1 MTALPVPPSGAQPDR
16 AARRTDPIP
25 ADAATAIVDR
35 VRRRL
40 ANSGLAATRS
50 AVAGLVREESG
61 GLLGDGHLLQLVRTA
76 EDEMSGA
83 GAVEPFLR
91 DPEVTDVLVN
101 GPDEVWID
109 RGHGL
114 ERVPVRF
121 ADDAAVRR
129 LAARLAAAA
138 GRRLDDAAPWVDA
151 SLPDG
156 TRLHAILQPV
166 SVGATRLSL
175 RVLRPRAFSMDE
187 LVAAGTVTGRARV
200 LLTDIVRGRLAF
212 LVSGGTGSGKTTLLS
227 TLLSLVDPAERIVL
241 VEDAAELRPRH
252 PHVVRLVARPPN
264 VEGTGQVSLQD
275 LVRQAL
281 RMRPDRLIVGETRGA
296 EVADLLAA
304 MNTGHDGGAGTVHA
318 NSAAEV
324 PTRLEAL
331 GALAGL
337 SRDAVQGQLVAAVEA
352 VVHLRRDRGGVRRV
366 QEIGLLRRQA
376 DGVVVQPAW
385 RWDGGYCEAGERLQ
399 TMLTVRAECTL

>member
-1 MTALPVPPSGAQPDR
+1 MSHPGT
-16 AARRTDPIP
+16 
-25 ADAATAIVDR
+25 ADATTPIVDR

-40 ANSGLAATRS
+40 ASSGLAPTRS

-61 GLLGDGHLLQLVRTA
+61 GLLDDAHLLRLVREA

-83 GAVEPFLR
+83 GPLEPLLR
-91 DPEVTDVLVN
+91 DPEITDVLVN
-101 GPDEVWID
+101 APDEVWVD
-109 RGHGL
+109 RGTGL
-114 ERVPVRF
+114 ERVCVRF
-121 ADDAAVRR
+121 DDDAAVRR

-138 GRRLDDAAPWVDA
+138 GRRLDDASPWVDA

-156 TRLHAILQPV
+156 TRLHAILPPV

-175 RVLRPRAFSMDE
+175 RVLRPRAFGMAD
-187 LVAAGTVTGRARV
+187 LVAAGTLTEQTRS

-227 TLLSLVDPAERIVL
+227 TLLGLVDPAERIVL

-252 PHVVRLVARPPN
+252 PHVVRLVARPQN
-264 VEGTGQVSLQD
+264 VEGAGQVSLQD

-304 MNTGHDGGAGTVHA
+304 MNTGHEGGAGTVHA

-337 SRDAVQGQLVAAVEA
+337 GREAIQGQLVAAVD
-352 VVHLRRDRGGVRRV
+352 VVIHLRRDRAGVRRV
-366 QEIGLLRRQA
+366 HEIGLLERRPS
-376 DGVVVQPAW
+376 GVAVVPAW
-385 RWDGGYCEAGERLQ
+385 RRDGSAAEASGRLRALLEQRCEGLA
-399 TMLTVRAECTL
+399 

>member
-1 MTALPVPPSGAQPDR
+1 MDPTTADVTTP
-16 AARRTDPIP
+16 
-25 ADAATAIVDR
+25 IVDR

-40 ANSGLAATRS
+40 ASSGLSPSRP
-50 AVAGLVREESG
+50 AVAGFVRAESG
-61 GLLGDGHLLQLVRTA
+61 GLLTDAHLLQLVREA

-83 GAVEPFLR
+83 GAVEPLLR

-101 GPDEVWID
+101 GPEEVWID
-109 RGHGL
+109 RGSGL
-114 ERVPVRF
+114 ERAAVRF

-138 GRRLDDAAPWVDA
+138 GRRLDDSAPWVDA

-156 TRLHAILQPV
+156 TRLHAILPPV

-175 RVLRPRAFSMDE
+175 RVLRPRAFGMDD
-187 LVAAGTVTGRARV
+187 LIVAGTVTEQSRM

-227 TLLSLVDPAERIVL
+227 TLLGLVDPAERIVL

-304 MNTGHDGGAGTVHA
+304 LNTGHDGGAGTVHA

-324 PTRLEAL
+324 PTRMEAL

-337 SRDAVQGQLVAAVEA
+337 SRDAIQGQLVAAVDA
-352 VVHLRRDRGGVRRV
+352 VIHLRRDRAGVRRV
-366 QEIGLLRRQA
+366 HEIGLLRRDG
-376 DGVVVQPAW
+376 DGVTVLPAW
-385 RWDGGYCEAGERLQ
+385 RRDGAECEAGPRLRALLAERVEA
-399 TMLTVRAECTL
+399 TW

>member
-1 MTALPVPPSGAQPDR
+1 MDPTTADVTTP
-16 AARRTDPIP
+16 
-25 ADAATAIVDR
+25 IVDR

-40 ANSGLAATRS
+40 ASSGLSPSRP
-50 AVAGLVREESG
+50 AVAGFVRAESG
-61 GLLGDGHLLQLVRTA
+61 GLLTDAHLLQLVREA

-83 GAVEPFLR
+83 GAVEPLLR

-101 GPDEVWID
+101 GPEEVWID
-109 RGHGL
+109 RGSGL
-114 ERVPVRF
+114 ERAAVRF

-138 GRRLDDAAPWVDA
+138 GRRLDDSAPWVDA

-156 TRLHAILQPV
+156 TRLHAILPPV

-175 RVLRPRAFSMDE
+175 RVLRPRAFGMDD
-187 LVAAGTVTGRARV
+187 LIVAGTVTEQSRM

-212 LVSGGTGSGKTTLLS
+212 LFSGGTGSGKTTLLS
-227 TLLSLVDPAERIVL
+227 TLLGLVDPAERIVL

-304 MNTGHDGGAGTVHA
+304 LNTGHDGGAGTVHA

-324 PTRLEAL
+324 PTRMEAL

-337 SRDAVQGQLVAAVEA
+337 SRDAIQGQLVAAVDA
-352 VVHLRRDRGGVRRV
+352 VIHLRRDRAGVRRV
-366 QEIGLLRRQA
+366 HEIGLLRRDG
-376 DGVVVQPAW
+376 DGVTVLPAW
-385 RWDGGYCEAGERLQ
+385 RRDGAECEAGPRLRALLAERVEA
-399 TMLTVRAECTL
+399 TW

>member
-1 MTALPVPPSGAQPDR
+1 MADQGVAGSRPG
-16 AARRTDPIP
+16 DPIL
-25 ADAATAIVDR
+25 DR

-40 ANSGLAATRS
+40 ASSGQAPTRP

-61 GLLGDGHLLQLVRTA
+61 GLLGDASLLRLVRAA

-83 GAVEPFLR
+83 GVLEPLLR
-91 DPEVTDVLVN
+91 DPAVTDVLVN

-109 RGHGL
+109 RGCGL
-114 ERVPVRF
+114 ERVAVRF
-121 ADDAAVRR
+121 RDDAAVRR

-138 GRRLDDAAPWVDA
+138 GRRLDDASPWVDA
-151 SLPDG
+151 ALADG
-156 TRLHAILQPV
+156 TRLHAILPPV

-175 RVLRPRAFSMDE
+175 RVLRPRAFTLDE
-187 LVAAGTVTGRARV
+187 LVAAGTLSEPARG
-200 LLTDIVRGRLAF
+200 LLTDLVRGRLAF

-227 TLLSLVDPAERIVL
+227 ALLGLVDPVERIVL

-252 PHVVRLVARPPN
+252 PHVVRLVARPSN
-264 VEGTGQVSLQD
+264 VEGAGQVTLQD

-304 MNTGHDGGAGTVHA
+304 MNTGHEGGAGTVHA

-331 GALAGL
+331 GALAGM
-337 SRDAVQGQLVAAVEA
+337 SRHAIGSQLFAAVDA
-352 VVHLRRDRGGVRRV
+352 VVHLRRDRAGIRRVHEVGLLAREAGGVTV
-366 QEIGLLRRQA
+366 L
-376 DGVVVQPAW
+376 PAW
-385 RWDGGYCEAGERLQ
+385 RRDGGECPAGPRLHTLLAER
-399 TMLTVRAECTL
+399 MGRPR

>member
-1 MTALPVPPSGAQPDR
+1 MSQPL
-16 AARRTDPIP
+16 TDPAP
-25 ADAATAIVDR
+25 IVDR

-40 ANSGLAATRS
+40 ASSGVPPTRS

-61 GLLGDGHLLQLVRTA
+61 GLLADAHLLRLVREA

-83 GAVEPFLR
+83 GAVEPLLR
-91 DPEVTDVLVN
+91 DPAITDVLVN

-109 RGHGL
+109 RGKGL
-114 ERVPVRF
+114 ERVAVRF

-156 TRLHAILQPV
+156 TRLHAILPPV

-175 RVLRPRAFSMDE
+175 RVLRPRAFGMAD
-187 LVAAGTVTGRARV
+187 LVAAGTVTERARE

-212 LVSGGTGSGKTTLLS
+212 LISGGTGSGKTTLLS
-227 TLLSLVDPAERIVL
+227 TLLGLVDPAERIVL
-241 VEDAAELRPRH
+241 VEDAAELRPQH

-264 VEGTGQVSLQD
+264 VEGAGQVELRD

-304 MNTGHDGGAGTVHA
+304 MNTGHEGGAGTVHA

-337 SRDAVQGQLVAAVEA
+337 SRDAIRGQLVAAVDA
-352 VVHLRRDRGGVRRV
+352 VVHLRRDRAGVRRV
-366 QEIGLLRRQA
+366 HEIGLLRRDA
-376 DGVVVQPAW
+376 DGVVVLPAW
-385 RWDGGYCEAGERLQ
+385 RLDGAGCEAGPRLQAVLAERLW
-399 TMLTVRAECTL
+399 

>member
-1 MTALPVPPSGAQPDR
+1 MTPEPGSPTTP
-16 AARRTDPIP
+16 
-25 ADAATAIVDR
+25 IVDR

-40 ANSGLAATRS
+40 ASSGQLPTRS

-61 GLLGDGHLLQLVRTA
+61 GLLADAHLLRLVREA

-83 GAVEPFLR
+83 GAVEPLLR
-91 DPEVTDVLVN
+91 DPSVTDVLVN
-101 GPDEVWID
+101 GPEEVWID
-109 RGHGL
+109 RGNGL
-114 ERVPVRF
+114 ERVAVRF

-138 GRRLDDAAPWVDA
+138 GRRLDDASPWVDA

-156 TRLHAILQPV
+156 TRLHAILPPV

-175 RVLRPRAFSMDE
+175 RVLRPRAFELSD
-187 LVAAGTVTGRARV
+187 LVAAGTLTEGAAV
-200 LLTDIVRGRLAF
+200 LLTDIVRARLAF
-212 LVSGGTGSGKTTLLS
+212 LISGGTGTGKTTLLS
-227 TLLSLVDPAERIVL
+227 TLLGLVEEGERIVL

-304 MNTGHDGGAGTVHA
+304 MNTGHEGGAGTVHA
-318 NSAAEV
+318 NSALEV
-324 PTRLEAL
+324 PIRMEAL
-331 GALAGL
+331 GALAGMT
-337 SRDAVQGQLVAAVEA
+337 RDAVQGQLVAAVDA
-352 VVHLRRDRGGVRRV
+352 VIHLRRDRAGVRRV
-366 QEIGLLRRQA
+366 HEIGLLRREVE
-376 DGVVVQPAW
+376 GVAVLPAW
-385 RWDGGYCEAGERLQ
+385 SSDGHECEAAPRLRAVLRERIE
-399 TMLTVRAECTL
+399 AAW

>member
-1 MTALPVPPSGAQPDR
+1 M
-16 AARRTDPIP
+16 TDP
-25 ADAATAIVDR
+25 AAAAAPIVDR

-40 ANSGLAATRS
+40 ASSGVLPTRS

-61 GLLGDGHLLQLVRTA
+61 GLIGDAHLLRLVREA
-76 EDEMSGA
+76 EDEMGGA
-83 GAVEPFLR
+83 GAVEPLLR
-91 DPEVTDVLVN
+91 DPDITDVLVN

-109 RGHGL
+109 RGGGL
-114 ERVPVRF
+114 ERVAVRF

-129 LAARLAAAA
+129 LATRLAAAA

-156 TRLHAILQPV
+156 TRLHAILPPV

-175 RVLRPRAFSMDE
+175 RVLRPRAFSLDD
-187 LVAAGTVTGRARV
+187 LVSAGTVTEQSRL

-227 TLLSLVDPAERIVL
+227 TLLSLVDPTERIVL
-241 VEDAAELRPRH
+241 VEDASELRPRH

-304 MNTGHDGGAGTVHA
+304 MNTGHEGGAGTVHA

-337 SRDAVQGQLVAAVEA
+337 SRSAIQGQLVAAVDA
-352 VVHLRRDRGGVRRV
+352 VVHLRRDRAGVRRV
-366 QEIGLLRRQA
+366 HEIGLLRREV
-376 DGVVVQPAW
+376 DGVAVLPAW
-385 RWDGGYCEAGERLQ
+385 RSDRTECEAGPRLRAMLAERL
-399 TMLTVRAECTL
+399 AGAW

>member
-1 MTALPVPPSGAQPDR
+1 MDPTTADVTTP
-16 AARRTDPIP
+16 
-25 ADAATAIVDR
+25 IVDR

-40 ANSGLAATRS
+40 ASSGLSPSRP
-50 AVAGLVREESG
+50 AVAGLVRAESG
-61 GLLGDGHLLQLVRTA
+61 GLLTDAHLLQLVREA

-83 GAVEPFLR
+83 GAVEPLLR

-101 GPDEVWID
+101 GPEEVWID
-109 RGHGL
+109 RGSGL
-114 ERVPVRF
+114 ERAAVRF

-138 GRRLDDAAPWVDA
+138 GRRLDDSAPWVDA

-156 TRLHAILQPV
+156 TRLHAILPPV

-175 RVLRPRAFSMDE
+175 RVLRPRAFGMDD
-187 LVAAGTVTGRARV
+187 LIVAGTVTEQSRM

-227 TLLSLVDPAERIVL
+227 TLLGLVDPVERIVL

-304 MNTGHDGGAGTVHA
+304 LNTGHDGGAGTVHA

-324 PTRLEAL
+324 PTRMEAL

-337 SRDAVQGQLVAAVEA
+337 SRDAIQGQLVAAVDA
-352 VVHLRRDRGGVRRV
+352 VIHLRRDRAGVRRV
-366 QEIGLLRRQA
+366 HEIGLLRRDC
-376 DGVVVQPAW
+376 DGVTVLPAW
-385 RWDGGYCEAGERLQ
+385 RRDGAECEAGPRLRALLAERVEA
-399 TMLTVRAECTL
+399 TW

>member
-1 MTALPVPPSGAQPDR
+1 MTPEPGSPTTP
-16 AARRTDPIP
+16 
-25 ADAATAIVDR
+25 IVDR

-40 ANSGLAATRS
+40 ASSGQLPTRS

-61 GLLGDGHLLQLVRTA
+61 GLLADAHLLRLVREA

-83 GAVEPFLR
+83 GAVEPLLR
-91 DPEVTDVLVN
+91 DPSVTDVLVN
-101 GPDEVWID
+101 GPEEVWID
-109 RGHGL
+109 RGNGL
-114 ERVPVRF
+114 ERVAVRF

-138 GRRLDDAAPWVDA
+138 GRRLDDASPWVDA

-156 TRLHAILQPV
+156 TRLHAILPPV

-175 RVLRPRAFSMDE
+175 RVLRPRAFELSD
-187 LVAAGTVTGRARV
+187 LVAAGTLTEGAAV
-200 LLTDIVRGRLAF
+200 LLTDIVRARLAF
-212 LVSGGTGSGKTTLLS
+212 LISGGTGTGKTTLLS
-227 TLLSLVDPAERIVL
+227 TLLGLVEEGERIVL

-304 MNTGHDGGAGTVHA
+304 MNTGHEGGAGTVHA
-318 NSAAEV
+318 NSASEV
-324 PTRLEAL
+324 PIRMEAL
-331 GALAGL
+331 GALAGMT
-337 SRDAVQGQLVAAVEA
+337 RDAVQGQLVAAVDA
-352 VVHLRRDRGGVRRV
+352 VIHLRRDRAGVRRV
-366 QEIGLLRRQA
+366 HEIGLLRREVE
-376 DGVVVQPAW
+376 GVAVLPAW
-385 RWDGGYCEAGERLQ
+385 SSDGHECEAAPRLRAVLRERIE
-399 TMLTVRAECTL
+399 AAW